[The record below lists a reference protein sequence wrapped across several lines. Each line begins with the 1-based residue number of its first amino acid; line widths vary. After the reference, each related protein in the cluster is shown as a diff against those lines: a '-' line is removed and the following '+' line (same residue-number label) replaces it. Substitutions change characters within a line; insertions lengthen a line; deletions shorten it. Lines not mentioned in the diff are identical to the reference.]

1 MSLKNE
7 KRIKNSQPQ
16 TKFTGS
22 YKKQSVNDVNDKLRI
37 DSAQVMER
45 FNENYVDKC
54 HSLCLGKDTKNTKFY
69 FDGND
74 NVIAN
79 KKEMSYYHK

>member
-1 MSLKNE
+1 M
-7 KRIKNSQPQ
+7 
-16 TKFTGS
+16 
-22 YKKQSVNDVNDKLRI
+22 NDKLRI

-54 HSLCLGKDTKNTKFY
+54 HSLCLGKGTKNTKFY